1 MNKKFNT
8 TGPCLQERHYMLPP
22 EQRLAEVRDLIDDH
36 AFFVIHAPRQ
46 TGKTTL
52 LRNLSRQLTE
62 EGRYAAMTISL
73 ESLTLPDVDKMV
85 PQLLD
90 KLEYDARFQLP
101 TELAPPS
108 SDTFTSQAS
117 VSLRKYLSVWSSNI
131 DRSLVL
137 FFDEIDSLP
146 GAVLL
151 SLLRQLR
158 DGYCSR
164 PAPFPQSIALVGL
177 KDVRD
182 YKISLR
188 QDAESLGTASPFNIK
203 ARSLTMRN
211 FNQEEVHALLA
222 QHTQATGQA
231 FTPEAA
237 TEIFRLTQGQPWLTN
252 ALAAQLVTDY
262 DALVKDR
269 SCPVTKEIVGKAR
282 EILIERRD
290 THLDSLTDKLREKRV
305 RAVIEPIMVGK
316 AEFDQAFNDD
326 FVYAKNLGLVSDA
339 RGRLEIANPIY
350 QEIIPRV
357 LTYPVQMAIPDEPA
371 WFVAED
377 GTLDIMK
384 LIKGFIRFWQ
394 RNGEVLLRGMPYHEA
409 APHLV
414 FMAYLQRVI
423 NSGGSIEREFAI
435 GTGRADL
442 VIDFKGRQDIIELK
456 LLRGSY
462 TRPEG
467 VEQVARY
474 ATRLYRDR
482 GYLIIFD
489 PTAERPWEERG
500 RVETE
505 LCDGVTVIVL
515 EA

>member
-1 MNKKFNT
+1 MTKKFNT

-22 EQRLAEVRDLIDDH
+22 EQRLAEVRDLIDDQ

-52 LRNLSRQLTE
+52 LRNLSRQLTQ

-73 ESLTLPDVDKMV
+73 ESLTLPDIDKMV

-90 KLEYDARFQLP
+90 KLEYDSRFQLP
-101 TELAPPS
+101 PELGPPS
-108 SDTFTSQAS
+108 PDAFTSKSS
-117 VSLRKYLSVWSSNI
+117 VSLTQYLSDWSSNI
-131 DRSLVL
+131 DRPLVI

-146 GAVLL
+146 GVVLL

-158 DGYCSR
+158 DGYCCR

-177 KDVRD
+177 KDIRD
-182 YKISLR
+182 YKISIR

-203 ARSLTMRN
+203 ARSLLMRN
-211 FNQEEVHALLA
+211 FSKDEVQALLD
-222 QHTQATGQA
+222 QHTQETGQP
-231 FTPEAA
+231 FTAEAA
-237 TEIFRLTQGQPWLTN
+237 AEIFRLTQGQPWLTN

-269 SCPVTKEIVGKAR
+269 SCPVTKETVSKTR

-316 AEFDQAFNDD
+316 GDFDQAFNDD
-326 FVYAKNLGLVSDA
+326 FLYAKNLGLVSDA
-339 RGRLEIANPIY
+339 RGRIEIANPIY
-350 QEIIPRV
+350 QEIIPRI
-357 LTYPVQMAIPDEPA
+357 LTYPIQMAIPDEPA
-371 WFVAED
+371 WFVAKD
-377 GTLDIMK
+377 GTLDIMQ
-384 LIKGFIRFWQ
+384 LIDGFIRFWR

-414 FMAYLQRVI
+414 FMAYLQRII

-442 VIDFKGRQDIIELK
+442 VIDFKNRQDVIELK

-474 ATRLYRDR
+474 ATRLCRDR
-482 GYLIIFD
+482 GYLVIFD
-489 PTAERPWEERG
+489 PSDKRPWEERG
-500 RVETE
+500 QLATE
-505 LCDGVTVIVL
+505 ICKGIEVIVL